1 MLPPERPLL
10 PPERLVALGAIGRPH
25 GVAGEVRVHRFNPD
39 STLLCEVDVVWLK
52 RDGEAARPARVER
65 ARLHGPHVLLVLEGV
80 RGRDAAEALRGAE
93 VCVPREALPEP
104 AEDEVYHADLIG
116 LTAVLADGTR
126 AGEVVSVLSYPSAD
140 CLLVRGEDA
149 DLEVPILPPYVDRV
163 DLDTKTVRVAHLE
176 DLEPIRRR
184 R

>member
-1 MLPPERPLL
+1 MLPPERPVL

-39 STLLCEVDVVWLK
+39 STLLCEVDVVWLE
-52 RDGEAARPARVER
+52 RDGEAPRPARVER

-104 AEDEVYHADLIG
+104 AEDEVYHVDLVG
-116 LTAVLADGTR
+116 LTAVLPDGTR

-149 DLEVPILPPYVDRV
+149 DLEVPILPPYVERV